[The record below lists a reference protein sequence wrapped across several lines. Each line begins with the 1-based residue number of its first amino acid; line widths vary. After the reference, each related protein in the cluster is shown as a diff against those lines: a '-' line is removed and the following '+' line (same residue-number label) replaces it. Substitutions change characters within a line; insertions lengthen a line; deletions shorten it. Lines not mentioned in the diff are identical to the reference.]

1 MKDAAFIRLCS
12 LCLVLGL
19 PALAWLDMGARDFC
33 ELAQAARRAR
43 FS

>member
-1 MKDAAFIRLCS
+1 MKDAAFIRLSC

-19 PALAWLDMGARDFC
+19 PALAWQEMGARDFVAMC
-33 ELAQAARRAR
+33 DAARRAR